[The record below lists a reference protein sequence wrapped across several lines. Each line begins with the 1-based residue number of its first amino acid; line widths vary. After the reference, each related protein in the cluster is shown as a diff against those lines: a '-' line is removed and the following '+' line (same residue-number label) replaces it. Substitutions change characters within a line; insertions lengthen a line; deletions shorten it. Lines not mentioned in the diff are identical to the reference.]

1 MANEMSLII
10 QKQKMMEMRQTL
22 HDFCRMMDSRM
33 DGLNDKLNEYVMQG
47 FPTEIAATYYQR
59 YFMNESQAINTL
71 VQTIN
76 TAHYDYIDKV
86 VADIQTAIDRQ

>member
-1 MANEMSLII
+1 MSLVT
-10 QKQKMMEMRQTL
+10 QKQKMLEMRQTL
-22 HDFCRMMDSRM
+22 HDFCKLMNSRM

-59 YFMNESQAINTL
+59 YYMNESQAINAL

-86 VADIQTAIDRQ
+86 VSDIQEAIDRQ